1 MVQAK
6 PIKLTSARAWR
17 TYIGGSQIDAI
28 HGISGGEDGQFP
40 EEWIMSTVV
49 ARNAGRE
56 HVKNEG
62 MSYLEGEDVTL
73 KELIESN
80 PEALLGKAHF
90 DSVGATT
97 GVLVKI
103 IDAGERLTLQ
113 AHPDK
118 ETAMRLFHSPF
129 GKTECW
135 HILGGRE
142 INGEKPCIYMGFR
155 EGVTREKW
163 KRCFD
168 EQDIPAML
176 GCLHKFEVQPGETYL
191 IRGGIAHAI
200 GAGCLLVEIQE
211 PTDFT
216 VRTERI
222 TPAGLTIA
230 ESMLHQG
237 LGFED
242 MFDCFHYGGST
253 KEEAYASFCIPA
265 KILAENE
272 NYTRKEVI
280 GYTQTPCF
288 RMERYDITGEVAF
301 PADDVFSGLY
311 FLCGSGTLKYNGMD
325 TLVEGG
331 QQYFVPATSAPF
343 IISAEPSRPIT
354 MFRCFGPE
362 TKCTS
367 Q

>member
-1 MVQAK
+1 MVQTA
-6 PIKLTSARAWR
+6 PMKLTSARAWR

-28 HGISGGEDGQFP
+28 HGIHGSEDSQFP
-40 EEWIMSTVV
+40 EEWIISTVR

-56 HVKNEG
+56 HIEDEG
-62 MSYLEGEDVTL
+62 MSYIEGENITL
-73 KELIESN
+73 KDLIESN
-80 PEALLGKAHF
+80 PEALLGKAHC

-118 ETAMRLFHSPF
+118 ETAMRLFNSPF

-142 INGEKPCIYMGFR
+142 IDGEKPCIYMGFK
-155 EGVTREKW
+155 EGVTREEW
-163 KRCFD
+163 KRCFN

-176 GCLHKFEVQPGETYL
+176 GCLHKFEVQAGETYL
-191 IRGGIAHAI
+191 IRGGVAHAI

-222 TPAGLTIA
+222 TPAGLKIA

-242 MFDCFHYGGST
+242 MFDCFHYGGMT
-253 KEEAYASFCIPA
+253 KEDAYSSFCIPA
-265 KILAENE
+265 KTLAENLE
-272 NYTRKEVI
+272 YTRKEVI
-280 GYTQTPCF
+280 GYAETPCF
-288 RMERYDITGEVAF
+288 RMERYDVSGKVTI
-301 PADDVFSGLY
+301 PASDVFSGLY
-311 FLCGSGTLKYNGMD
+311 VLCGGGCMKCDGTETKL
-325 TLVEGG
+325 EAG
-331 QQYFVPATSAPF
+331 QQYFVPATSKPF
-343 IISAEPSRPIT
+343 TICAEPSHPIT
-354 MFRCFGPE
+354 LFRCFGPE
-362 TKCTS
+362 K
-367 Q
+367 